1 MGRVDGCLSVNRKLF
16 QLTVPEVM
24 KMLSMYVEADI
35 QQYINS
41 THTKTFIN

>member
-1 MGRVDGCLSVNRKLF
+1 MGRVDGCPSVNRKLS

-24 KMLSMYVEADI
+24 KMLSMYVEADM

-41 THTKTFIN
+41 IYTKTLIN